1 MFLFLYICI
10 NSLKIQ
16 FPKGFNTC
24 FTYKHSRTN
33 TFIFIYKTLYVPHLV
48 SQKYDKTFK
57 LQNVLMF
64 LFEKTNK
71 RTYICVFIYLS
82 VFITKQTNKQIFIY
96 RLTCKSHKTHTST
109 AKIAQQKAQVDHT
122 IFKLKTKKSKLKT
135 EKYQHLY
142 F

>member
-1 MFLFLYICI
+1 
-10 NSLKIQ
+10 
-16 FPKGFNTC
+16 
-24 FTYKHSRTN
+24 
-33 TFIFIYKTLYVPHLV
+33 
-48 SQKYDKTFK
+48 
-57 LQNVLMF
+57 MF

-109 AKIAQQKAQVDHT
+109 AKIAQQKTLVNHT